1 MYVNCVPHDKYLR
14 QLLWRLYVMGQQREQ
29 LPTTPVKEQLQAD
42 MEGTQDQV

>member
-1 MYVNCVPHDKYLR
+1 MELNNMMGLSW

-42 MEGTQDQV
+42 MEGTQDQVQ